1 MSKIKTNNK
10 IFIAILALV
19 MVMACLSS
27 VSAEEIGDSAVSDD
41 SLAVGDVLSD
51 IEQTDG
57 DSLAVENTAG
67 DSLAV
72 ENTAGDSLAVENTA
86 GDSLAGGDV
95 LASAGDEDALS
106 SITPTVVISDSS
118 HSDEINNVDKGTKVT
133 INVQATAN
141 FAYHYDSKVAS
152 LFVNGQQKSSIT
164 LSPYN
169 YDDNDRRGSFDYT
182 LDDDGTY
189 EIYVVLEAYAG
200 YSESYNAATSNTLTY
215 VVGSSGE
222 DPASND
228 TGNASGGQS
237 DVTVNLKIF
246 DSQNPSN
253 STIYGN
259 GDFTSDIKY
268 ELTKSDATYENEKLY
283 IYLDGDELGSA
294 DLNSLNSVYDALQ
307 IADGSEHVLVVNYVA
322 TINGEKINVTSNSL
336 RYVSIKQSVSPSG
349 NFEIIDI
356 NYPSNSTIYIDSQY
370 TVVLQYYV
378 VVPDGYLF
386 DNVIYFTCNGG
397 EAIATVENPVSG
409 IFTTVYINQVLNES
423 GTYVFSARYKPVV
436 LMGEQPGDFVCNS
449 ITYIVNISNS
459 TGGDS
464 GNSSG
469 EGNSTGNGTGNST
482 AGNGTGDGNS
492 TGNDTSN
499 QFITIKDSATPDQIV
514 INSDSEYDCEIEY
527 YVNLLGVDSLTTS
540 YIEIYCNGEY
550 LATINDPVLNSAEK
564 VFIKT
569 LNETGNYVFTA
580 RYHGYVFMGSTY
592 DFETQSSITYVINIS
607 SSGDGNGTGNGTSGN
622 GTSTGNATGGN
633 GTSGDGAGNTTD
645 INSTISTDSA
655 LSLAI
660 GEKLEV
666 TFYDGQGNLLKNT
679 EVIFTVNGNDY
690 PAVTDK
696 NGVARVNIP
705 LSAGKYDVIIT
716 NPVTGAV
723 KTSQIT
729 LFNRIT
735 GNKNIKMFYND
746 GTVYKIRVHDNN
758 GKAVGAGQSVKIS
771 VGKRVYYVKTDS
783 KGYASLVIK
792 NTPSKYV
799 VTASYGGV
807 SVSNTLVVKS
817 AFKYKTQKIK
827 KSKKTNKIKISIKAN
842 KKSALKDKKIIL
854 KFKGKKYKAKTNK
867 KGVATFKI
875 PKKVVKKLKIG
886 KKYKAVF
893 KYGSTSKTKKIKV
906 KR

>member
-1 MSKIKTNNK
+1 MSC
-10 IFIAILALV
+10 LA
-19 MVMACLSS
+19 S
-27 VSAEEIGDSAVSDD
+27 VSAGEIGNSDSTVQVVGED
-41 SLAVGDVLSD
+41 SLAVGDAALSD

-57 DSLAVENTAG
+57 DSLAVEKRVG
-67 DSLAV
+67 DSDGAV
-72 ENTAGDSLAVENTA
+72 LS
-86 GDSLAGGDV
+86 
-95 LASAGDEDALS
+95 SAGDEEDLS

-118 HSDEINNVDKGTKVT
+118 HSSDVNNVDKGTKVT

-141 FAYHYDSKVAS
+141 FAYHYDSKIADI
-152 LFVNGQQKSSIT
+152 FVNGQQKGSIT

-182 LDDDGTY
+182 FDDDGTY
-189 EIYVVLEAYAG
+189 KIYVVLEAYAG

-222 DPASND
+222 DPVSND
-228 TGNASGGQS
+228 TGNASGGGNGSQS
-237 DVTVNLKIF
+237 DVAVTLKIF

-253 STIYGN
+253 STIYGT
-259 GDFTSDIKY
+259 GDFTSDVKY
-268 ELTKSDATYENEKLY
+268 ELTKSDAVYENEKLY
-283 IYLDGDELGSA
+283 IYLDGNELGSA
-294 DLNSLNSVYDALQ
+294 DLNSLNSVYDSLQ
-307 IADGSEHVLVVNYVA
+307 IADGSEHVLVVNFVA
-322 TINGEKINVTSNSL
+322 TANGKEINITSNSL
-336 RYVSIKQSVSPSG
+336 RYVSVKQSDSPSG
-349 NFEIIDI
+349 NFAIRDI
-356 NYPSNSTIYIDSQY
+356 NYPSNSTIFVDSQY

-397 EAIATVENPVSG
+397 EAVSSVENPASG
-409 IFTTVYINQVLNES
+409 TFTTVNVNQVLNES

-436 LMGEQPGDFVCNS
+436 LMGEQPEDFVCNS

-464 GNSSG
+464 GNS
-469 EGNSTGNGTGNST
+469 T
-482 AGNGTGDGNS
+482 GNGTGDGNA
-492 TGNDTSN
+492 TGNGTSN
-499 QFITIKDSATPDQIV
+499 QFITIKDSSSPDQLV

-527 YVNLLGVDSLTTS
+527 YVNLPGVDSLTSS
-540 YIEIYCNGEY
+540 YIKIYCNGEY
-550 LATINDPVLNSAEK
+550 LATIDSPVLNSAAK
-564 VFIKT
+564 VYIKT
-569 LNETGNYVFTA
+569 LNETGSYVFTA
-580 RYHGYVFMGSTY
+580 SYYGYVFMGSTY
-592 DFETQSSITYVINIS
+592 EFETQSSITYVINIS
-607 SSGDGNGTGNGTSGN
+607 SSSEGNSSGNGTGNGTGDGAGN
-622 GTSTGNATGGN
+622 GTGDGAGN
-633 GTSGDGAGNTTD
+633 GTGDGAGNGTGDGSSGDGGNAGNTTD
-645 INSTISTDSA
+645 ISSTISTDST

-705 LSAGKYDVIIT
+705 LSAGKYDVIIS
-716 NPVTGAV
+716 NPVTGAF

-746 GTVYKIRVHDNN
+746 GTVYKIRVYDNN

-792 NTPSKYV
+792 NTPSKYT

-807 SVSNTLVVKS
+807 SVSNTIVVKS

-842 KKSALKDKKIIL
+842 KKSALKGKKIIL

-886 KKYKAVF
+886 KKYKVVF

>member
-67 DSLAV
+67 DSLA
-72 ENTAGDSLAVENTA
+72 
-86 GDSLAGGDV
+86 GGDV

-133 INVQATAN
+133 INVQATAD

-200 YSESYNAATSNTLTY
+200 YYESYNAATSNTLTY